1 LQTQFERKITELTEN
16 HSSAIWEG
24 IHRGIEREALRVLEN
39 GTLAPTDHPEALGK
53 TLTHDTITTDYSE
66 NLLEFITPVAES
78 IRTTLSQ
85 LKDIHTHTFKAL
97 GDELLWP
104 LSMPCYIGSDKDIRV
119 AKFGDSHS
127 GRMKSLYR
135 VGLTHRYGATMQIIS
150 GVHFNFSV
158 PEALWTAIAKDEQ
171 VEDNAAFRSEKYF
184 ALIRNYKRLSWVIP
198 FLFGASPALCES
210 FFTQTKT
217 ENKLKEWNFAKLG
230 KGTCYL
236 PYGTSLRMSDLGYTN
251 KEQASLKIT
260 YNNLDDYVAGL
271 RRAITT
277 PSENFKSIGV
287 KDNGEYQQLNS
298 NILQIENEFYS
309 PIRPKRTA
317 KGGETP
323 TQALERGGVEYI
335 EVRAL
340 DVNPFSEV
348 GITAQQIQ
356 FLDLFLLYCLLSESA
371 PMDWEAQQKTDQNFN
386 KTVMQGRNPSLSLWQ
401 DGHDRLMTDWL
412 EELFAE
418 LAALARIMDNSPHSE
433 SGYVAAVEA
442 LYPCVLNPELTLSGQ
457 VLEILRSND
466 WDASRL
472 GKELALKYQ
481 RLFSEAAYECFTEH
495 DFANWKATSEADFEA
510 RKASDNVVDFDT
522 FLSNYFE
529 KAKCSGR
536 SAPNR

>member
-1 LQTQFERKITELTEN
+1 MQTQFERKITELTAS

-119 AKFGDSHS
+119 AKFGESHS

-158 PEALWTAIAKDEQ
+158 PEALWAALAQDEGT
-171 VEDNAAFRSEKYF
+171 EDNAAFRSEKYF

-210 FFTQTKT
+210 FFTQTQT
-217 ENKLKEWNFAKLG
+217 ENKLTEWDFAKLG

-287 KDNGEYQQLNS
+287 KDNGEYHQLNS

-317 KGGETP
+317 KDGETP

-356 FLDLFLLYCLLSESA
+356 FLDLFLLYCLLTESA
-371 PMDWEAQQKTDQNFN
+371 PMDWETQQKTDQNFN
-386 KTVMQGRNPSLSLWQ
+386 KAVMQGRNPSLSLWQ

-418 LAALARIMDNSPHSE
+418 LAALARIMDDSPHSE

-472 GKELALKYQ
+472 GKELALKYK
-481 RLFSEAAYECFTEH
+481 RLFREAEYEAFSED
-495 DFANWKATSEADFEA
+495 DFKRWKAASEDDFVA

-529 KAKCSGR
+529 KAKCSGQPTR
-536 SAPNR
+536 